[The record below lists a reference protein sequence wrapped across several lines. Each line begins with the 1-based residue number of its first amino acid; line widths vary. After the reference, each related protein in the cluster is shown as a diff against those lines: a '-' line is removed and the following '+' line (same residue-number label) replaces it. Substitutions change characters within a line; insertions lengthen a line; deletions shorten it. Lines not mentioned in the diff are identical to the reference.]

1 VVATGAAETA
11 SSGGGGGGG
20 GPGFSLDFSKL
31 HPPSP
36 GEEAEGEA
44 AGFHNNSDDEVRR
57 QSARMSQRQSAATAE
72 EQEIETKIKRL
83 ETQLKAKKI
92 QRQVFFFFF
101 LFCVHTL
108 LNNTPN
114 SKVDAPSIE

>member
-1 VVATGAAETA
+1 MVATGAAGTA
-11 SSGGGGGGG
+11 SSDGGGGGG

-101 LFCVHTL
+101 PFLCSHIAQQRT
-108 LNNTPN
+108 
-114 SKVDAPSIE
+114 